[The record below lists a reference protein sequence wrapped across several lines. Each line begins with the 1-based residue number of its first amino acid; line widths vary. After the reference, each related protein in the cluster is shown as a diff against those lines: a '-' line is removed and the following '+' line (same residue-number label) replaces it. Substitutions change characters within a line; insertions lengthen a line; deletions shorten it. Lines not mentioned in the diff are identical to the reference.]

1 MNFLEKKITKE
12 KEKEKIFNVDHFWDD
27 CIKEEQKQNDPL
39 FILSPDNN
47 HNSIYNT
54 NRNHVKDY
62 YKKLCHKIPN
72 LYKEERNNIK
82 RKKKSKKSIKRSII
96 LYKEGLEHKKLTQSN
111 YDENKMKKEKEEL
124 KLCTWKPTLY
134 KPHQSR
140 VFIINNNK
148 NRQKK
153 QKKINFKHK
162 IKIKSDIYNTNNL
175 IETNNKQECTFRP
188 KTNTNKGSENIKHIF
203 NRAKSMAMFTDREN
217 FFFMMRYKKARDE
230 HMIKR
235 FKKLWVKDD
244 SYRNSFLEMT
254 SRDCQQNYKNYLNVN
269 NNIELC
275 DVGLKSNYNDNKYIF
290 NVSAGNN
297 NNSYSKKKTNQGDIT
312 QTHKTKKYYMG
323 ILKKQLSLINLEA
336 Y

>member
-1 MNFLEKKITKE
+1 MNFYNQKISTE
-12 KEKEKIFNVDHFWDD
+12 NTNPRIFSIDHFWDD

-62 YKKLCHKIPN
+62 YKKLCHKIPYLN
-72 LYKEERNNIK
+72 KEEQNKKIK
-82 RKKKSKKSIKRSII
+82 RKKIKNSLKHSLL
-96 LYKEGLEHKKLTQSN
+96 LYTYGLEQKKVNQDN
-111 YDENKMKKEKEEL
+111 YINNQIHKEKEEL
-124 KLCTWKPTLY
+124 KLCTWKPEL
-134 KPHQSR
+134 
-140 VFIINNNK
+140 NK
-148 NRQKK
+148 NRQTK
-153 QKKINFKHK
+153 QKKINFKPK

-175 IETNNKQECTFRP
+175 IETINKQECTFRP